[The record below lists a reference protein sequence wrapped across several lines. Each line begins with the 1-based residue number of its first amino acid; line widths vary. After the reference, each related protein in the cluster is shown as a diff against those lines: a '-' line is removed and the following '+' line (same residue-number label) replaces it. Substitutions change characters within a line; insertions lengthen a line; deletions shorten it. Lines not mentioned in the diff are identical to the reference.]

1 MKIFKRLSKLTL
13 ALLGSGLILMGCDMN
28 AADSSSSAPHVHVF
42 GKNTYPCED
51 RTCLECG
58 AKIAATE
65 AHDDKLTRVVDATCE
80 ERGYSVYRCSRCD
93 NVTNGSYVAA
103 LGHDYKIGAT
113 VAATCDH
120 VGYTEFDC
128 SRCSSSYKEY
138 VPAGEHSFDESK
150 TVVVAATCTNYGKTT
165 KHCVTC
171 GKDYVVSY
179 SDPLGHEPT
188 AGSDKV
194 VAPTCVK
201 NGYTSHVCSRCNE
214 TYIDSIVAKLS
225 HNFVT
230 INQFEAT
237 CEHPSYNECACL
249 ECGLTKFEGG
259 SEGKKAHSFD
269 DSGVC
274 SSCHKSYLSA
284 NFFSFSKGDKVIPYL
299 EDSYYDHLM
308 HSEESEESI
317 VGKVSSDDVSY
328 LISKGARAIVLQLGS
343 YENEERSFSFEFG
356 SKTQNAKAICGD
368 NFDFERLATFK
379 ITLTDEEGVPSS
391 GILDNGVSFKIKHQK
406 GEDETS
412 EEAFYSFPMRFNLLT
427 RYSEDDPSSYLT
439 EGDANISYVDGK
451 GYRLDYLKETTNNS
465 FLAYIRK
472 EKMQAEKDKG
482 MDKVTITFTTSF
494 EGYTY
499 SGNEYQCSYDIYA
512 YKFINA
518 EKSERGRLGTAW
530 IQTGTKGTG
539 DTYSHTFSGLQDM
552 DFSQSGLEMN
562 FSTCDVF
569 AKFVGHVYIES
580 IAFEAS
586 V

>member
-1 MKIFKRLSKLTL
+1 MKTFKKLCKMTIV
-13 ALLGSGLILMGCDMN
+13 LLGSGLILMGCN
-28 AADSSSSAPHVHVF
+28 TKAPDSASSASHVHVF

-58 AKIAATE
+58 TKVAATE

-93 NVTNGSYVAA
+93 NVTKGSYVAA
-103 LGHDYKIGAT
+103 LGHDYKNGTT
-113 VAATCDH
+113 VTATCDH

-150 TVVVAATCTNYGKTT
+150 TVVLAATCTHYGKTT
-165 KHCVTC
+165 KHCTTC
-171 GKDYVVSY
+171 DKDYVVSY
-179 SDPLGHEPT
+179 SEPLGHEPV

-201 NGYTSHVCSRCNE
+201 DGYTSHVCSRCNE
-214 TYIDSIVAKLS
+214 TYMDNIVAKLS

-230 INQFEAT
+230 IKQFDAT
-237 CEHPSYNECACL
+237 CEHPSYNERACL
-249 ECGLTKFEGG
+249 ECGLTKIEGG

-284 NFFSFSKGDKVIPYL
+284 NFFSFSKGDKAIPCI
-299 EDSYYDHLM
+299 EDSHYDHLV
-308 HSEESEESI
+308 HSEESEDSI
-317 VGKVSSDDVSY
+317 VGKISAADASY
-328 LISKGARAIVLQLGS
+328 LISKGARSIVLQLGS
-343 YENEERSFSFEFG
+343 YENEERMFSFELG
-356 SKTQNAKAICGD
+356 SKTEKAKAICGD

-379 ITLTDEEGVPSS
+379 MTLTDEEGEAAS
-391 GILDNGVSFKIKHQK
+391 GVLTNGVSFKIKHQK
-406 GEDETS
+406 GDDETS

-427 RYSEDDPSSYLT
+427 RYNEDDPSSYLV
-439 EGDANISYVDGK
+439 EGDSNISYVEGK
-451 GYRLDYLKETTNNS
+451 GYRLDYLGSATNNS

-472 EKMQAEKDKG
+472 EKMQAEKEKG

-494 EGYTY
+494 EGYVY
-499 SGNEYQCSYDIYA
+499 SGYEYMCSYDIYA
-512 YKFINA
+512 YKYIDID
-518 EKSERGRLGTAW
+518 ESERGRLGTAW
-530 IQTGTKGTG
+530 IQTGKQGTG
-539 DTYSHTFSGLQDM
+539 NTYSHTFSGLQDM

-569 AKFVGHVYIES
+569 SNFVGHVYIES
-580 IAFEAS
+580 IAFEES
-586 V
+586 L